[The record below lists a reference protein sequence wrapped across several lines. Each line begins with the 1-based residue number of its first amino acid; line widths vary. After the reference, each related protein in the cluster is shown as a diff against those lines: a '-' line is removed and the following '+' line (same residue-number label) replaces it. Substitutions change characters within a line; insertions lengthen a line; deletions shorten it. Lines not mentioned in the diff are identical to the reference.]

1 VNGWFHWADLVA
13 FHLFGETVKWSDLLG
28 NLLGLATVALAVRRS
43 MWAWP
48 VQIVGCV
55 LLFGADISAHLG
67 GTAARQVALVVM
79 AGYGWARWSSVRRN
93 EHDITIR
100 WARWSE
106 RALLAAALGLGT
118 VVFALVLQ
126 HYHASWAPWPDAYIF
141 IGALVATVAQA
152 KGYVEF
158 WFTWIAVDVVGVPL
172 SFHNGLPVSGLVY
185 SVYFAIVLAGLRQ
198 WIVKARTAESP
209 SLRQPVPAAEPTLK
223 EVAV

>member
-1 VNGWFHWADLVA
+1 MNGAFHWANAVA

-28 NLLGLATVALAVRRS
+28 NLLGLATVALAMRRS

-48 VQIVGCV
+48 VQIAGCV

-79 AGYGWARWSSVRRN
+79 ALYGWLRWSSVRRN

-100 WARWSE
+100 WARWGE
-106 RALLAAALGLGT
+106 RALLAAGLGLGT
-118 VVFALVLQ
+118 VAFALILE

-141 IGALVATVAQA
+141 IGSLVATVAQA

-158 WFTWIAVDVVGVPL
+158 WFVWIAVDVVGVPL
-172 SFHNGLPVSGLVY
+172 AFNNGLPVSGLVY
-185 SVYFAIVLAGLRQ
+185 VVYFAIVIAGLRQ
-198 WIVKARTAESP
+198 WVIKARAKQESIVSGSP
-209 SLRQPVPAAEPTLK
+209 LK
-223 EVAV
+223 EVTV